1 MVKQVSVFLENKEGR
16 LVRALKYLGENSINI
31 RALSIAETADF
42 GILRLIVDKP
52 EKASSV
58 LKNAGFRVIETD
70 VLAVEV
76 SDEPGGLAQILGYLA
91 KEKINIEYM
100 YAFLARKSD
109 DAIVIFRVED
119 RKKAT
124 QVLEEA
130 GAKVLRGETIYTL

>member
-91 KEKINIEYM
+91 KEKINIEATLAGNSAM
-100 YAFLARKSD
+100 ITSSIIFLTESD
-109 DAIVIFRVED
+109 
-119 RKKAT
+119 
-124 QVLEEA
+124 VL
-130 GAKVLRGETIYTL
+130 K